1 MDLFKEIFIQALR
14 TGEISISFSTAEGS
28 VAEAIEGKCFQT
40 LQKIKDIIDDDSLA
54 DTECFMKIEEI
65 VCALEEIG
73 SNGGSRHDFG

>member
-14 TGEISISFSTAEGS
+14 TGEISVSFSGQES
-28 VAEAIEGKCFQT
+28 PVAEVINGKCFQA
-40 LQKIKDIIDDDSLA
+40 LQKIKEIIDDDSLA
-54 DTECFMKIEEI
+54 DTECFMRIEEI